1 MHATYL
7 HVAFAICD
15 LRYLRPS
22 LYATFAICD
31 YACMRHTLAN
41 EDRTRHSHIHN
52 IRNHIGSSSTFSFPF
67 FVTSRSAAM
76 LCSSCNEFRP
86 RGKKPYHNW
95 SDSQWVSCTAVLM
108 TSRGDNVDMNCCKI
122 CSPTFFKSGRA
133 LSPESTAGGP
143 IPSSSS
149 CHNNGSETDID
160 IVFAAE
166 VTVAEATRAKQFLVR
181 MIPVAFWDL
190 LHDRLTWYGHENV
203 AIKAHWQAAGE
214 KSPIKWLSRHGAI
227 KVRQS
232 MPRNLICW
240 TDPQTHVAYFDAT
253 NKHYC
258 AIFDELWP
266 RCFSNISN
274 YGVKGD
280 LMEAF
285 LGYGFLAVMERAGMH
300 FLA

>member
-1 MHATYL
+1 
-7 HVAFAICD
+7 
-15 LRYLRPS
+15 
-22 LYATFAICD
+22 
-31 YACMRHTLAN
+31 
-41 EDRTRHSHIHN
+41 
-52 IRNHIGSSSTFSFPF
+52 
-67 FVTSRSAAM
+67 
-76 LCSSCNEFRP
+76 
-86 RGKKPYHNW
+86 
-95 SDSQWVSCTAVLM
+95 M
-108 TSRGDNVDMNCCKI
+108 TSLGDDVDMNCCKV
-122 CSPTFFKSGRA
+122 CSPTFFKAGRA
-133 LSPESTAGGP
+133 PSPEST
-143 IPSSSS
+143 SSSS
-149 CHNNGSETDID
+149 CHNTGSETDID

-214 KSPIKWLSRHGAI
+214 TSPIKWLSRHGAI

-232 MPRNLICW
+232 MPRNLIDW

-285 LGYGFLAVMERAGMH
+285 LGYGFIMEQGEPDQYVIKKGIHHHHNWGTFQNSILTALDTYIYYTYVAG
-300 FLA
+300 FFKPLV